1 MWDEHY
7 AKYALAE
14 NTNWRDFLEVYF
26 ERTMRKTRDEE
37 MKAAGLTREDS
48 RDPGARGAET
58 EKSPSEKVLELIGRV
73 GAHVLAGDGGRL
85 QKPGPDHPTG
95 RFGPDDPTGAA
106 CNCATIKNYPP
117 FIGIKVEDNG
127 HIERGLAVS
136 DDFMAGHEITKDDDP
151 DGS

>member
-1 MWDEHY
+1 
-7 AKYALAE
+7 
-14 NTNWRDFLEVYF
+14 
-26 ERTMRKTRDEE
+26 MRKTHAEE
-37 MKAAGLTREDS
+37 MKADLTGAGS

-58 EKSPSEKVLELIGRV
+58 PQSPSEKVLALIGRV

-117 FIGIKVEDNG
+117 FTGIKVEVNG